1 MRIHKNIG
9 LVDRIIRIVV
19 FIIALYLG
27 YRISSWFYLLAVWEL
42 FPITTRW
49 CFIYDILKIN
59 TLKKK

>member
-1 MRIHKNIG
+1 MKFKGNIG

-27 YRISSWFYLLAVWEL
+27 YRISSWFYLFAVWEL
-42 FPITTRW
+42 FTIATRW
-49 CFIYDILKIN
+49 CFVYDILKIN